1 MKNASIAI
9 AVLVVVGIG
18 GYFLMTREVTP
29 TPADTNASAANAPTE
44 GESVSAY
51 TIRYSDEG
59 FSPETLTVPVGTTV
73 TFVNQGS
80 RNMWVGSDV
89 HPTHTLY
96 DDTNLREHC
105 VDGKPST
112 TSFDQCGVSGS
123 YTFTF
128 TKLGMW
134 RYHNHVGAADKG
146 VIIVE

>member
-1 MKNASIAI
+1 MKNTVIAI
-9 AVLVVVGIG
+9 IVLIIVGIG
-18 GYFLMTREVTP
+18 GYFLMNREVAEV
-29 TPADTNASAANAPTE
+29 PAAGDVPAG
-44 GESVSAY
+44 GEPVSAY
-51 TIRYSDEG
+51 TVRYTDDG
-59 FSPETLTVPVGTTV
+59 FSPDTLTVPEGTTV
-73 TFVNQGS
+73 TFVNESS

-105 VDGKPST
+105 VDGKPSA

-128 TKLGMW
+128 SKLGMW